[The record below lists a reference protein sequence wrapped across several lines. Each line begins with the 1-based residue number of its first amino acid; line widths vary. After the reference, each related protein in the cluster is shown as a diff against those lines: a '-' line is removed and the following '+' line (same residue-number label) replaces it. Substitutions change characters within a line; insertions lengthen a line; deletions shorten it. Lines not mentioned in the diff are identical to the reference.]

1 MNVVLLSH
9 TLEPE
14 SIVTVAAKLC
24 YSKLGIEELKGLQSP
39 EDIQEFLKKLVDMGH
54 ESPLEHASFTFG
66 IEGISRACSHQLVR
80 HRIASYS
87 QQSQRYVNLKEC
99 FDYVTP
105 KEIQRDVVANN
116 LFDNVMDFVHRN
128 YILLTNRLKEDYLSE
143 GMSLRDA
150 EKKAIENA
158 RAILPN
164 ACETK
169 IVMTMNARE
178 LLHFFEKRCCA
189 RAQEEIRDM
198 AYEMLKCCKEVS
210 PNIFAKAGPPCTK
223 GYCPEGPMTCG
234 KLTKREKEIS
244 NENN

>member
-9 TLEPE
+9 TMDPE
-14 SIVTVAAKLC
+14 SVVTVAAKLC
-24 YSKLGIEELKGLQSP
+24 YSKLGIEELIGFQSP
-39 EDIQEFLKKLVDMGH
+39 KDIQKFLKKLVDMGH

-66 IEGISRACSHQLVR
+66 IEGVSRTCSHQLVR

-87 QQSQRYVNLKEC
+87 QQSQRYVNLEGC
-99 FDYVTP
+99 FDYITP
-105 KEIQRDVVANN
+105 KEIEKDEVANN
-116 LFDNVMDFVHRN
+116 LFKNTMDFVHSN
-128 YILLTNRLKEDYLSE
+128 YVFLTNRLKENYLIE
-143 GMSLRDA
+143 GMNKRDA

-169 IVMTMNARE
+169 LVMTMNARE
-178 LLHFFEKRCCA
+178 LLHFFEKRCCV

-210 PNIFAKAGPPCTK
+210 PHIFSKAGPPCVK
-223 GYCPEGPMTCG
+223 GYCPEGPMSCG
-234 KLTKREKEIS
+234 RIKKEKE
-244 NENN
+244 NDDENN